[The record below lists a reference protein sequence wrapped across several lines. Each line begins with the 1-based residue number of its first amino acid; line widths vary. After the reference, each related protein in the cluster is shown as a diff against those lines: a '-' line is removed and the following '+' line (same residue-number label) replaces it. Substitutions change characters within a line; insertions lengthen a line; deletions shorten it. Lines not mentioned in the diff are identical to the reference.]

1 MYRMSRE
8 GGSQR
13 SVNIWPGFVDGL
25 ASLLLVVMFVLM
37 VFVIAQFFLSA
48 ALSGRD
54 EALQQL
60 QERVDELSELLS
72 LERDANA
79 ELRLNV
85 AQLSSQLQSSV
96 SKREDLQQQLASLTD
111 RNEQLEQ
118 NLQQTEQLA
127 EERKEELE
135 QAYETIEAD
144 EDKIQAQLNEIATLR
159 SLREELRQEVTTLE
173 NTLAALEQEAE
184 KREQQ
189 IESLQESLEEQ
200 QLTAEERQERIE
212 QLLARLAAE
221 RRSAQTRQTEISQ
234 LEDELAQQR
243 SAAQDLEQQLSRT
256 QEQLQQAQQLSDDQ
270 QARLDMLNSQLA
282 SLRRQVARL
291 NAALDA
297 AQERNEAK
305 DVRIANLSER
315 LNEALANKVQE
326 LARYR
331 SEFFGR
337 LREVLGDK
345 ENIRVVGDRFVFQSE
360 VLFDSGSATLGPAGR
375 EQIRQLAD
383 TLKGIIDEIP
393 DNIDWILRVDG
404 HTDDRPIR
412 TGRFPSNWELST
424 ARATEVVK
432 FLIDQGI
439 PPDRLAATGFGEYQ
453 PIADAGAE
461 GEEALRKN
469 RRIEFKLT
477 TK

>member
-1 MYRMSRE
+1 MDRT

-25 ASLLLVVMFVLM
+25 ASLLLVVVFVLM

-79 ELRLNV
+79 DLRLNV
-85 AQLSSQLQSSV
+85 AQLSGQLQSSV
-96 SKREDLQQQLASLTD
+96 SKREDLQQQLASLSD
-111 RNEQLEQ
+111 RNDR
-118 NLQQTEQLA
+118 LQQQLQESEQVA
-127 EERKEELE
+127 EERKQELQ
-135 QAYETIEAD
+135 QAYQTIDAD
-144 EDKIQAQLNEIATLR
+144 KDKIQTQLNELATLR
-159 SLREELRQEVTTLE
+159 SLRDELRNEVTTLE

-184 KREQQ
+184 KRQDQ
-189 IESLQESLEEQ
+189 IESLQQNLEEQ

-212 QLLARLAAE
+212 QLLARLAAA
-221 RRSAQTRQTEISQ
+221 RRSSQTQETEISRLQ
-234 LEDELAQQR
+234 DELAKQR
-243 SAAQDLEQQLSRT
+243 STAQEMESQLSQTR
-256 QEQLQQAQQLSDDQ
+256 EQLQQAQSLSQDQ

-291 NAALDA
+291 NAALEA
-297 AQERNEAK
+297 EEARNEAK

-337 LREVLGDK
+337 LREVLGDN

-360 VLFDSGSATLGPAGR
+360 VLFDSGSARLGPDGR
-375 EQIRQLAD
+375 QQIRQLAD
-383 TLKGIIDEIP
+383 TLNDITQEIP

-404 HTDDRPIR
+404 HTDDRPIQ

-432 FLIDQGI
+432 FLIGQGI

-453 PIADAGAE
+453 PIAKDDSPD
-461 GEEALRKN
+461 ALRKN

>member
-1 MYRMSRE
+1 MYRMDRT

-25 ASLLLVVMFVLM
+25 ASLLLVVVFVLM

-60 QERVDELSELLS
+60 QERVDELSDLLS

-96 SKREDLQQQLASLTD
+96 SKREDLQQQLSSLSD

-118 NLQQTEQLA
+118 DLQQTERIA
-127 EERKEELE
+127 EERKQELE
-135 QAYETIEAD
+135 QAYQTIDAD

-159 SLREELRQEVTTLE
+159 SLRDELRQEVTTLE

-184 KREQQ
+184 KRQAK
-189 IESLQESLEEQ
+189 IESLQENLEEQ
-200 QLTAEERQERIE
+200 QLTAEQRQQRIE

-243 SAAQDLEQQLSRT
+243 ATAQELEGQLSQTR
-256 QEQLQQAQQLSDDQ
+256 EQLQQAQQLSQDQ

-291 NAALDA
+291 NAALEA
-297 AQERNEAK
+297 EEARNEAK

-337 LREVLGDK
+337 LREVLGDN

-360 VLFDSGSATLGPAGR
+360 VLFDSGSARLGPDGR
-375 EQIRQLAD
+375 QQIRQLAD
-383 TLKGIIDEIP
+383 TLQGIIDEIP

-404 HTDDRPIR
+404 HTDDRPIQ

-453 PIADAGAE
+453 PIAEADSDD
-461 GEEALRKN
+461 ALRKN

>member
-1 MYRMSRE
+1 MYRMDRT

-25 ASLLLVVMFVLM
+25 ASLLLVVVFVLM

-60 QERVDELSELLS
+60 QERVDELSDLLS

-96 SKREDLQQQLASLTD
+96 SKREDLQQQLSSLSD

-118 NLQQTEQLA
+118 NLQQTEQIA
-127 EERKEELE
+127 EERKQELE
-135 QAYETIEAD
+135 QAYQTIEAD

-159 SLREELRQEVTTLE
+159 SLRDELRQEVTTLE
-173 NTLAALEQEAE
+173 NTLAALEDEAE
-184 KREQQ
+184 KRQAK
-189 IESLQESLEEQ
+189 IESLQENLEEQ
-200 QLTAEERQERIE
+200 QITAEERQQRIE

-221 RRSAQTRQTEISQ
+221 RRTAQTRQTEISQ

-243 SAAQDLEQQLSRT
+243 STAQELEDQLSQTRA
-256 QEQLQQAQQLSDDQ
+256 QLQQAQQLSQDQ

-291 NAALDA
+291 NAALEA
-297 AQERNEAK
+297 EEARNEAK

-337 LREVLGDK
+337 LREVLGDN

-360 VLFDSGSATLGPAGR
+360 VLFDSGSARLGPDGR
-375 EQIRQLAD
+375 QQIRQLAD
-383 TLKGIIDEIP
+383 TLQGIIDEIP

-404 HTDDRPIR
+404 HTDDRPIQ

-432 FLIDQGI
+432 FLIGQGI
-439 PPDRLAATGFGEYQ
+439 PPQRLAATGFGEYQ
-453 PIADAGAE
+453 PIAE
-461 GEEALRKN
+461 GDSDDALRKN

>member
-1 MYRMSRE
+1 MDRG

-25 ASLLLVVMFVLM
+25 ASLLLVVVFVLM

-79 ELRLNV
+79 DLRLNV

-96 SKREDLQQQLASLTD
+96 SKREDLQQQLASLSD
-111 RNEQLEQ
+111 RNEQLKQ
-118 NLQQTEQLA
+118 QLQQTEQLA
-127 EERKEELE
+127 KQRKQELE
-135 QAYETIEAD
+135 QAYQTIEAD
-144 EDKIQAQLNEIATLR
+144 KDTIQAQLNQLATLR
-159 SLREELRQEVTTLE
+159 SLRDELRNEVTTLE
-173 NTLAALEQEAE
+173 NTLAALEEAAK
-184 KREQQ
+184 KRQQ
-189 IESLQESLEEQ
+189 KIESLQQNLEQQ
-200 QLTAEERQERIE
+200 QLTAEQRQQRLE

-221 RRSAQTRQTEISQ
+221 RRSAQTKQTEISQ
-234 LEDELAQQR
+234 LEDQLAQQR
-243 SAAQDLEQQLSRT
+243 STAQKLQSQLAQT
-256 QEQLQQAQQLSDDQ
+256 QEQLQQAQALSQDQ

-291 NAALDA
+291 NAALEA
-297 AQERNEAK
+297 EEARNKQKE
-305 DVRIANLSER
+305 VRIANLSER

-337 LREVLGDK
+337 LREVLGDN

-360 VLFDSGSATLGPAGR
+360 VLFDSGSATLGQDGR
-375 EQIRQLAD
+375 QQIRQLAD
-383 TLKGIIDEIP
+383 TLKGIIAEIP

-404 HTDDRPIR
+404 HTDDRPIE
-412 TGRFPSNWELST
+412 TSRFPSNWELST
-424 ARATEVVK
+424 ARAVEVVK
-432 FLIDQGI
+432 FLIGQGI

-453 PIADAGAE
+453 PIAE
-461 GEEALRKN
+461 GDSPEALRKN

>member
-1 MYRMSRE
+1 MYRMDRG

-25 ASLLLVVMFVLM
+25 ASLLLVVVFVLM

-79 ELRLNV
+79 DLRLNV

-96 SKREDLQQQLASLTD
+96 SKREDLQQQLASLSD
-111 RNEQLEQ
+111 RNEQLKQ
-118 NLQQTEQLA
+118 QLQQTEQLA
-127 EERKEELE
+127 KQRKQELE
-135 QAYETIEAD
+135 QAYQTIEAD
-144 EDKIQAQLNEIATLR
+144 KDTIQAQLNQLATLR
-159 SLREELRQEVTTLE
+159 SLRDELRNEVTTLE
-173 NTLAALEQEAE
+173 NTLAALEEAAK
-184 KREQQ
+184 KRQQ
-189 IESLQESLEEQ
+189 KIESLQQNLEQQ
-200 QLTAEERQERIE
+200 QLTAEQRQQRLE

-221 RRSAQTRQTEISQ
+221 RRSAQTKQTEISQ
-234 LEDELAQQR
+234 LEDQLAQQR
-243 SAAQDLEQQLSRT
+243 STAQKLQSQLAQT
-256 QEQLQQAQQLSDDQ
+256 QEQLQQAQALSQDQ

-291 NAALDA
+291 NAALEA
-297 AQERNEAK
+297 EEARNKQKE
-305 DVRIANLSER
+305 VRIANLSER

-337 LREVLGDK
+337 LREVLGDN

-360 VLFDSGSATLGPAGR
+360 VLFDSGSATLGQDGR
-375 EQIRQLAD
+375 QQIRQLAD
-383 TLKGIIDEIP
+383 TLKGIIAEIP

-404 HTDDRPIR
+404 HTDDRPIE
-412 TGRFPSNWELST
+412 TSRFPSNWELST
-424 ARATEVVK
+424 ARAVEVVK
-432 FLIDQGI
+432 FLIGQGI

-453 PIADAGAE
+453 PIAE
-461 GEEALRKN
+461 GDSPEALRKN